1 MTVAAAPPD
10 RLDLSDV
17 ISERALAFGRH
28 YEALMTP
35 GRLPLRSEFDVA
47 RLSSVIESFVILE
60 PEPGGAVRIRLAGG
74 HEVARYGFEVTGRDY
89 LDFVPPWRRDAAR
102 AGFLPMVRTPCGMR
116 TLIVSQR
123 SSGRVVS
130 NEALGLPFR
139 CDRTGAVHL
148 VFQSNDLA
156 EPAPRYGEPET
167 LEVHLDVPERRYID
181 VGFGLPPAGAGAE
194 EG

>member
-1 MTVAAAPPD
+1 MTAPADPRP

-17 ISERALAFGRH
+17 VSDRARAFGRH
-28 YEALMTP
+28 YETLLAP
-35 GRLPLRSEFDVA
+35 GRLPLRSEFDVT
-47 RLSSVIESFVILE
+47 RLAPIIESFVVLELE
-60 PEPGGAVRIRLAGG
+60 PDAVRIRLAGG

-89 LDFVPPWRRDAAR
+89 LDFVPPWRRAAAY
-102 AGFLPMVRTPCGMR
+102 AGFLPMARTPCGMR

-123 SSGRVVS
+123 SSGRVVA

-139 CDRTGAVHL
+139 SDRTGAVHL

-156 EPAPRYGEPET
+156 EPAPRFGEPDT

-181 VGFGLPPAGAGAE
+181 VGFGAPAAAGGGE
-194 EG
+194 DG